1 MHHHDGNRSP
11 PRNKSIRGNRHFKS
25 RTRSKT
31 PINGQKKSPY
41 HDRRTITHCDNAE
54 SPKRVNKP
62 KHLRVPPKRHSRSRS
77 KSRSRSQSR
86 SRTKTPE
93 KIVDASRSVDTSL
106 ERSIDTS
113 KNLELS
119 DMSTHC
125 DDGNRSLPCNNSI
138 RAKRDCRSR
147 SSSLSLSK
155 SLKTSQEIPSEF
167 TDCGLD
173 DSRTLSTSLTFDDR
187 DEEAFSSGPDSQ
199 NNGYKGPSLRPR
211 QSDTS
216 PSSRRRSLRNR
227 TKVTPMNRDSIIE
240 QTLVDQEHTRQTC
253 KSRNK
258 YSDSSTMISAPV
270 CLQYQEGRPPVPSAP
285 DSGNDI
291 GTEQTSGDQGHTR
304 LTRQSGNKYSDSS
317 TVTPAPVRLEYQ
329 EGRPPL
335 PSAPDSGNDIG
346 TESTSGVQ
354 GHTRQTRQSRD
365 KHSNSSTVMPAPVRL
380 QNQEGRP
387 PLPSAPDSGTDKMDI
402 KSTFTSNPKGL
413 SLSQFDKL
421 FKRNGMKLITVPGN
435 GFCFISCVLVT
446 LAEQGINKS
455 LDVLSVEIMIEITNH
470 LAHYKQY
477 GNKKDMTTFLAK
489 CADYFQK
496 GIYDSD
502 AVDICIGATA
512 NALGINVH
520 VLQKSN
526 DKKRVHMSS
535 FLCLHSSSTDIYLH
549 HYPGKL
555 KGNSLDA
562 HFNCYVNKDYYKKNS
577 KSIASRI
584 VRTDESG
591 IDSSNI
597 APNADQR

>member
-1 MHHHDGNRSP
+1 M
-11 PRNKSIRGNRHFKS
+11 
-25 RTRSKT
+25 
-31 PINGQKKSPY
+31 
-41 HDRRTITHCDNAE
+41 
-54 SPKRVNKP
+54 
-62 KHLRVPPKRHSRSRS
+62 
-77 KSRSRSQSR
+77 
-86 SRTKTPE
+86 
-93 KIVDASRSVDTSL
+93 
-106 ERSIDTS
+106 
-113 KNLELS
+113 
-119 DMSTHC
+119 
-125 DDGNRSLPCNNSI
+125 
-138 RAKRDCRSR
+138 
-147 SSSLSLSK
+147 
-155 SLKTSQEIPSEF
+155 
-167 TDCGLD
+167 
-173 DSRTLSTSLTFDDR
+173 
-187 DEEAFSSGPDSQ
+187 
-199 NNGYKGPSLRPR
+199 
-211 QSDTS
+211 
-216 PSSRRRSLRNR
+216 
-227 TKVTPMNRDSIIE
+227 
-240 QTLVDQEHTRQTC
+240 DQGHTRQTR
-253 KSRNK
+253 KSHNK
-258 YSDSSTMISAPV
+258 YSDSSTMMSAPV
-270 CLQYQEGRPPVPSAP
+270 RLQYEEGRPPVPSAA

-291 GTEQTSGDQGHTR
+291 GTEQTSGDKGHTR
-304 LTRQSGNKYSDSS
+304 LTRQSRNKYSDSS
-317 TVTPAPVRLEYQ
+317 TVMPAPVRLEYQ

-335 PSAPDSGNDIG
+335 PSAPDSSNDIG
-346 TESTSGVQ
+346 TEQTSGDQ
-354 GHTRQTRQSRD
+354 GHTRQTRQSRN
-365 KHSNSSTVMPAPVRL
+365 KHSNSSTVMPAPVHL

-402 KSTFTSNPKGL
+402 KSTFASNPKGL

-421 FKRNGMKLITVPGN
+421 FKRNGMKLVTVPGN

-446 LAEQGINKS
+446 LTEQGINKI

-535 FLCLHSSSTDIYLH
+535 FVCLHSSSTDIYLH

-577 KSIASRI
+577 KSIVLRI

-597 APNADQR
+597 ASNADQR

>member
-1 MHHHDGNRSP
+1 M
-11 PRNKSIRGNRHFKS
+11 
-25 RTRSKT
+25 
-31 PINGQKKSPY
+31 
-41 HDRRTITHCDNAE
+41 
-54 SPKRVNKP
+54 
-62 KHLRVPPKRHSRSRS
+62 
-77 KSRSRSQSR
+77 
-86 SRTKTPE
+86 
-93 KIVDASRSVDTSL
+93 DASRSVDTSL
-106 ERSIDTS
+106 KTSIDTS
-113 KNLELS
+113 QNLELS
-119 DMSTHC
+119 DMSTHR

-155 SLKTSQEIPSEF
+155 CLKPSQEKPSEF

-173 DSRTLSTSLTFDDR
+173 DSRTLSTSLTLDDR
-187 DEEAFSSGPDSQ
+187 DEEAFSSDPDSQ

-216 PSSRRRSLRNR
+216 PSSRQKSLRNR
-227 TKVTPMNRDSIIE
+227 TKVTPTNHDSIIE
-240 QTLVDQEHTRQTC
+240 QTLVDQGHTHQTCQSCNKYSDSSTVMPAPVRLQYEEGRPPVPSAPDSSNDIGTEQTLGDQGHTRQTRQ
-253 KSRNK
+253 SRNK
-258 YSDSSTMISAPV
+258 YSDSSTVTPAPV
-270 CLQYQEGRPPVPSAP
+270 RLQYQEGRPPVPSAP

-291 GTEQTSGDQGHTR
+291 GTEQTLGD
-304 LTRQSGNKYSDSS
+304 
-317 TVTPAPVRLEYQ
+317 
-329 EGRPPL
+329 
-335 PSAPDSGNDIG
+335 
-346 TESTSGVQ
+346 Q
-354 GHTRQTRQSRD
+354 GHTRQTRQSHNKYSDSSTVMPAPVRLQYQEGRPPVPSAPDSSNDIGTEQTLGDQGHTRQTHQSRD
-365 KHSNSSTVMPAPVRL
+365 KYSNSSTVMPAPVRL

-402 KSTFTSNPKGL
+402 KSTFASNLKGL

-421 FKRNGMKLITVPGN
+421 FKRNGMKLVTVPGN

-535 FLCLHSSSTDIYLH
+535 FLCLHSSSMDIYLH

-555 KGNSLDA
+555 KGKSLDA
-562 HFNCYVNKDYYKKNS
+562 HFNCYVNKDYYKKNW

-584 VRTDESG
+584 VRTDEGG

>member
-1 MHHHDGNRSP
+1 MSPSCSFFPRKRSKHLSVQGRRHSRSRSRSICVPKYSLGRHSKSRSRSRSRYTLPTGYRTPKKSVDTIQNLDTSLNRNQNLDGSERSMHHHDGNRSP
-11 PRNKSIRGNRHFKS
+11 PRNKSIRGNRHSKS

-41 HDRRTITHCDNAE
+41 HDRRTIMHCDNVE

-77 KSRSRSQSR
+77 KSRSRSRSR

-113 KNLELS
+113 QNLELS
-119 DMSTHC
+119 DMSTHR

-155 SLKTSQEIPSEF
+155 SLKPSQEIPSEF

-173 DSRTLSTSLTFDDR
+173 DSRTLSMSLTFDDL

-227 TKVTPMNRDSIIE
+227 TKVTPTNRDSIIE
-240 QTLVDQEHTRQTC
+240 QTLVDQ
-253 KSRNK
+253 
-258 YSDSSTMISAPV
+258 
-270 CLQYQEGRPPVPSAP
+270 
-285 DSGNDI
+285 
-291 GTEQTSGDQGHTR
+291 
-304 LTRQSGNKYSDSS
+304 
-317 TVTPAPVRLEYQ
+317 
-329 EGRPPL
+329 
-335 PSAPDSGNDIG
+335 
-346 TESTSGVQ
+346 
-354 GHTRQTRQSRD
+354 GHTRQTRQSCD

-387 PLPSAPDSGTDKMDI
+387 WLPSAPDSGTDKMDI
-402 KSTFTSNPKGL
+402 KSTFASNPKGL

-421 FKRNGMKLITVPGN
+421 FKRNGMKLVTVPGN

-502 AVDICIGATA
+502 AVDICIGATV

-535 FLCLHSSSTDIYLH
+535 FVCLHSSSTDIYLH

-555 KGNSLDA
+555 KGKSLDA